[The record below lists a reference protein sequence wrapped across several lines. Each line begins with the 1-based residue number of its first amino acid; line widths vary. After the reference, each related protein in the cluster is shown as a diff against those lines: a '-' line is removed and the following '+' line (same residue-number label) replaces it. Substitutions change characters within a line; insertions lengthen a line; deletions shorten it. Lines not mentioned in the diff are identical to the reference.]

1 MSTIAE
7 FYSRNL
13 ATEVAK
19 GMNQKAIGGGRPS
32 HGAAARTDRTHSASR
47 RRQASAKTWAP
58 VTMSA
63 SAVFSL
69 Q

>member
-1 MSTIAE
+1 LIDS
-7 FYSRNL
+7 
-13 ATEVAK
+13 AT
-19 GMNQKAIGGGRPS
+19 
-32 HGAAARTDRTHSASR
+32 ARSQSLRAVVPPAHPASS
-47 RRQASAKTWAP
+47 RRQASTKTSAP